1 VKLYRYKSYVMNM
14 KKNIELVHNISL
26 SNFSQNIETI
36 NTHVFD
42 LTFVLRFYLSK
53 RPLGFEHQLSEV
65 PLTFIRIP
73 TDIAYFTN
81 KNISEVYNKIVRSV
95 LESKKFFLL
104 PFSKLIMNSK
114 YILESISNGFDQQK
128 SSQVINPRGD
138 NSSPPKSPDN
148 YDGK

>member
-1 VKLYRYKSYVMNM
+1 MNM

-42 LTFVLRFYLSK
+42 LTFVLRIYLSK
-53 RPLGFEHQLSEV
+53 LPLGFEHQLSEV

-81 KNISEVYNKIVRSV
+81 KNISEVYNKIVWSV
-95 LESKKFFLL
+95 LESKKFVLL

-114 YILESISNGFDQQK
+114 YFLESISNGFDQQK
-128 SSQVINPRGD
+128 SSPAINPGKD
-138 NSSPPKSPDN
+138 NSDPSKSPDN
-148 YDGK
+148 HDGK